1 MLKIAID
8 GPASA
13 GKSTI
18 SKLVAQALDFTYL
31 DTGAMYRAT
40 TYLALQQKI
49 ALDDAPKIAQALA
62 KATIDF
68 QNGPE
73 NDQKVFLNGEDITE
87 VIRSAEVTGLVSQVA
102 ALPEVRQT
110 LVQQQRQIAD
120 RTNIVMDGRDIGTT
134 VLPDAEVK
142 IFMTASVLR
151 RAQRRYKE
159 NIAKGM
165 TTSLETIKTDIEHR
179 DYKDSHRAV
188 SPLRQAED
196 AIVVDTSDLNIE
208 QSTAKILGIIRQKMN

>member
-1 MLKIAID
+1 MKIAID

>member
-1 MLKIAID
+1 MKIAID

-18 SKLVAQALDFTYL
+18 SKRVAHALGFTYL

-40 TYLALQQKI
+40 TYLAQKQQLDLDDEVKI
-49 ALDDAPKIAQALA
+49 AAALA
-62 KATIDF
+62 KATIEF
-68 QNGPE
+68 KPGP
-73 NDQKVFLNGEDITE
+73 DHTQLVFLDGVDITE
-87 VIRSAEVTGLVSQVA
+87 IIRSTEITGLVSQVA
-102 ALPEVRQT
+102 ALPKVRAT
-110 LVQQQRQIAD
+110 LVKQQRAIAQ
-120 RTNIVMDGRDIGTT
+120 RTDIVMDGRDIGTT
-134 VLPDAEVK
+134 VLPDADVK

-159 NIAKGM
+159 NIEKGM
-165 TTSLETIKTDIEHR
+165 SVSLESIQEDIQRR

-188 SPLRQAED
+188 SPLKQAAD
-196 AIVVDTSDLNIE
+196 AVVVDTSDLDIE

>member
-1 MLKIAID
+1 MKIAID

-40 TYLALQQKI
+40 TYLALKEKI
-49 ALDDAPKIAQALA
+49 KLDDASKIATALSKA
-62 KATIDF
+62 KIEF
-68 QNGPE
+68 QPGQE
-73 NDQKVFLNGEDITE
+73 NDQKVFLDGEDITE
-87 VIRSAEVTGLVSQVA
+87 VIRSTKITGLVSQVA
-102 ALPEVRQT
+102 ALPEVRKT
-110 LVQQQRQIAD
+110 LVQQQRTIAN

-142 IFMTASVLR
+142 IFMTASVSR
-151 RAQRRYKE
+151 RAQRRYEE

-165 TTSLETIKTDIEHR
+165 TTSLETIQEDIQRR
-179 DYKDSHRAV
+179 DYKDSHRSV
-188 SPLRQAED
+188 SPLKQAAD
-196 AIVVDTSDLNIE
+196 AVEVDTSNLNIE
-208 QSTAKILGIIRQKMN
+208 QSTAKILGIIREKMN

>member
-1 MLKIAID
+1 MKIAID

-49 ALDDAPKIAQALA
+49 ALDNAPKIAQALA